1 MYFFYKYEELEALAK
16 RVITYIRFIHQ
27 GKLDID
33 EEEEMQQRILEE
45 RN

>member
-33 EEEEMQQRILEE
+33 EEEEMQ
-45 RN
+45 